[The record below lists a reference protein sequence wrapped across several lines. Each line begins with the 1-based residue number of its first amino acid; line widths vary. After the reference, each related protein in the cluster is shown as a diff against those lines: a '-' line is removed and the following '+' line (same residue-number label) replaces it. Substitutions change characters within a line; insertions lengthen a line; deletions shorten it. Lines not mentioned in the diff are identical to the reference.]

1 MKQVIL
7 LFTLLIAIGNYGA
20 NAQVSPARF
29 AVEFNAGVPL
39 MLGSVPASLSTYGGI
54 GVRYNLTTAI
64 SFQGSMNI
72 GTMLGRQDQQIAAFP
87 QPETVSNIKS
97 FRTDFYTYSIRGQLN
112 LDRVLGLRQYNFF
125 NRINPYLIVGGGYTA
140 PRGDG
145 IVAERY
151 FGTTKV
157 YKDGFKDFYTVQG
170 GLAFRYYLNPALDLN
185 LGCEFNYTQTYYL
198 DGAFQDKKYD
208 HFLLNYIGINYK
220 IGASKKRQHI
230 EWMNIRFIEK
240 KPRKPRP
247 DNETEPQ
254 PDPILAKQERERDSI
269 EAAQTQAKQD
279 SLIASQ
285 SKPSVDSSITSIPDD
300 SATAAADT
308 AKREVKTIKDQATL
322 TGSKPVGE
330 PVRQKV
336 KPAAG
341 GVAAASEGITETPFK
356 YNVVVGAYQKTR
368 YAFIFRDQMRK
379 KGYEQ
384 ASVYRTGSNS
394 RMLRVVIVSTDD
406 RQEALKALRKARKEI
421 DPQAWMQVLN
431 P

>member
-1 MKQVIL
+1 MRVS
-7 LFTLLIAIGNYGA
+7 
-20 NAQVSPARF
+20 AQVSPARF
-29 AVEFNAGVPL
+29 AVEFNGGVPL
-39 MLGSVPASLSTYGGI
+39 LLGSLPASLSTYGGL
-54 GVRYNLTTAI
+54 GFRYNLTTAI
-64 SFQGSMNI
+64 SFQASVNI
-72 GTMLGRQDQQIAAFP
+72 GTMLGKQNQQIAAFP

-97 FRTDFYTYSIRGQLN
+97 YRTDFYSYSLRGQLN
-112 LDRVLGLRQYNFF
+112 LDRVLGLRKYNAF
-125 NRINPYLIVGGGYTA
+125 NRINPYIILGAGYTA

-151 FGTTKV
+151 FGTTKT

-170 GLAFRYYLNPALDLN
+170 GLALRYYLNPALDLN

-208 HFLLNYIGINYK
+208 HYLLNYIGINYK

-254 PDPILAKQERERDSI
+254 PDPILAQQERERDSVNAAKAETAKDSI
-269 EAAQTQAKQD
+269 LAAQTNGAKD
-279 SLIASQ
+279 SVMAA
-285 SKPSVDSSITSIPDD
+285 TPDD
-300 SATAAADT
+300 SITAAADT
-308 AKREVKTIKDQATL
+308 AKREVKTVKDQATL
-322 TGSKPVGE
+322 TGGKPVGE
-330 PVRQKV
+330 PKRAQPK
-336 KPAAG
+336 ATN
-341 GVAAASEGITETPFK
+341 GVAAASEGIVETPFK
-356 YNVVVGAYQKTR
+356 YNVVVGAYQKPK

-384 ASVYRTGSNS
+384 ASIYRTGANS
-394 RMLRVVIVSTDD
+394 RMLRVVIISTDNK
-406 RQEALKALRKARKEI
+406 QEALKALRKARKEI
-421 DPQAWMQVLN
+421 DPAAWMQVIN